1 MPRLKN
7 QINDKERKTQC
18 TMTDGSIVY
27 KVPIGEEEENLGHYI
42 ESEKIGKILFF
53 RFAIKRPDFPAL
65 RVEQKEEFF
74 VKFD

>member
-1 MPRLKN
+1 MPRLRN

-18 TMTDGSIVY
+18 TMTESSIVF
-27 KVPIGEEEENLGHYI
+27 KVPVGQEEEKLGHFI
-42 ESEKIGKILFF
+42 ESEKIGKTLVF

-65 RVEQKEEFF
+65 RLEQKEEFS

>member
-18 TMTDGSIVY
+18 VMTEGSVVY
-27 KVPIGEEEENLGHYI
+27 KVPLGAEEDKLGHYI
-42 ESEKIGKILFF
+42 ESEKVGKTLVF

-65 RVEQKEEFF
+65 KIEQKEEFF
-74 VKFD
+74 VNFN

>member
-1 MPRLKN
+1 MPRLPNK
-7 QINDKERKTQC
+7 INDKERKTQC

-27 KVPIGEEEENLGHYI
+27 KVPMGAEEEKLGHYI
-42 ESEKIGKILFF
+42 ESEKIGKTLVF

-65 RVEQKEEFF
+65 RIEEKPEFA